1 MAEMRQL
8 RQDNHR
14 AIMCGALGRAHIE
27 QGSDVVLG
35 RAARLDQIS
44 NASVAQGAGSGG
56 AGSDCREERSL
67 QLHKMKKRPSWDG
80 P

>member
-1 MAEMRQL
+1 
-8 RQDNHR
+8 
-14 AIMCGALGRAHIE
+14 MCCALGRAHIE
-27 QGSDVVLG
+27 QGSDVVRGEL
-35 RAARLDQIS
+35 LDLDRIS